1 MTDIVTEI
9 NTIGDLIAPVSAF
22 DRLYKQS
29 LPKEYVANT
38 VGIRWQGDR
47 DVPMTNVIYGIGRIY
62 QIIYF
67 GNSEVNCIQQADKI
81 RGAIDNAIKVKL
93 RDSDGY
99 MTLESFNYSAPFK
112 TETDGVYAIVGILSA
127 TVYVERPQKQYEKVA
142 TVDAGLNGDRIVIT
156 QDTVEYTENG
166 GGN

>member
-1 MTDIVTEI
+1 MADIIAEI
-9 NTIGDLIAPVSAF
+9 NTIGDLIAPAASF
-22 DRLYKQS
+22 ERFYKQS
-29 LPKEYVANT
+29 LPTKYVANT

-47 DVPMTNVIYGIGRIY
+47 ETSMTNVIYGVERIY

-81 RGAIDNAIKVKL
+81 RGALNNAIKVKL

-112 TETDGVYAIVGILSA
+112 TETDGVYAIVGILPA
-127 TVYVERPQKQYEKVA
+127 TVYVERPQQQYEKMA
-142 TVDAGLNGDRIVIT
+142 TVDTGLNGDRLVIT
-156 QDTVEYTENG
+156 KDTVEYIENG

>member
-1 MTDIVTEI
+1 MADIVTEI

-22 DRLYKQS
+22 GRFYKQT

-38 VGIRWQGDR
+38 VAIRWQGDG
-47 DVPMTNVIYGIGRIY
+47 DKPMTNVIYGVERIY

-67 GNSEVNCIQQADKI
+67 GNSEVNCIQNADKI
-81 RGAIDNAIKVKL
+81 RAALNNAIKVKL

-112 TETDGVYAIVGILSA
+112 TETDGVYAIVGILPA
-127 TVYVERPQKQYEKVA
+127 TVYVERPQMAYEKMRV
-142 TVDAGLNGDRIVIT
+142 VDANLNGDSLVIT
-156 QDTVEYTENG
+156 SDTVTYTTNG